1 MSSQRRHFG
10 RHEFTAPRE
19 TSISAVSKCEFAN
32 AMCKA
37 VCPTCSSVIQCRMRT
52 NRRAQH
58 SNHNMRRHSPAA
70 LHKVASCHAAEL
82 SAVNDDAEQ
91 YAPSLFNTSIK
102 HPALRSTSA
111 ASVLPLS
118 PARRAGKVKEVLRG
132 NADLTTRTESALESL
147 QKLTAAH
154 ERRGSVR
161 IRPSVRISLD
171 TLAQRA
177 RNEIW
182 TIAT

>member
-1 MSSQRRHFG
+1 MKPASPPSPNASLRTRCA
-10 RHEFTAPRE
+10 RPYALR
-19 TSISAVSKCEFAN
+19 AVRPYN
-32 AMCKA
+32 AECA
-37 VCPTCSSVIQCRMRT
+37 
-52 NRRAQH
+52 RADAH
-58 SNHNMRRHSPAA
+58 NDDSNHNMRRHSPAA

-82 SAVNDDAEQ
+82 SAINDDAEQ
-91 YAPSLFNTSIK
+91 SAPSLFNTSIK